1 MFLKDGEDYTSLLSS
16 PSIVIIPLTINRRE
30 DFWRYAA

>member
-16 PSIVIIPLTINRRE
+16 PSIVIIPLTTPHNRRE
-30 DFWRYAA
+30 DFWR